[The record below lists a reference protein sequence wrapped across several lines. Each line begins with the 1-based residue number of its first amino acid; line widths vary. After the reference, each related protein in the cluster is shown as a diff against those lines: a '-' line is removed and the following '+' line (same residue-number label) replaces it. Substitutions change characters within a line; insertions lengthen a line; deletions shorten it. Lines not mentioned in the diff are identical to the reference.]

1 MPNFLEKSPSRFNRI
16 CIRLKLRNLRDE
28 AQRVSHKEAKNKLI
42 QAIYF
47 YVYRLYGFRIQEFHA
62 QNTY

>member
-1 MPNFLEKSPSRFNRI
+1 
-16 CIRLKLRNLRDE
+16 LRDE